1 MMNAFTSHLWQTTFF
16 AFAVALLT
24 VAFRRNRAQV
34 RYWLW
39 LSGSLKFLIPFAL
52 LTNLGSHLEWVPAAN
67 RMATQI
73 KSPAVAY
80 TLEQIRQPLFPE
92 SAPLTP
98 SSPESI
104 HWIPVAFL
112 AAWMAGFLTIVAIR
126 LRIWFRIRAVVRKS
140 IAIDI
145 PFTVDVRSSPDLLE
159 PGVVGVFRP
168 ILLLPDGIMEQLS
181 PAELKTVLA
190 HELCHVRRRDNLFAA
205 MQMIVE
211 AIFWFH
217 PLVWSIGARLVEER
231 ELACDEEVL
240 SLGNEPEVYADA
252 ILNVCKLYTKS
263 PLVCVSGVAGAGI
276 RRRIET
282 IMANRRVRSL
292 SRTKQILLTSAGL
305 VALVG
310 PVAIGLLMGVGIP
323 PVTRAQSPAAG
334 TPGFE
339 VASIK
344 PCDRRDVAS
353 DGRGT
358 GGGNVGIKWSPGR
371 LRAECMA
378 LDSLVRDAYI
388 RYADG
393 KPWPVAVAGRR
404 LSPVSSRLL
413 AEPIKG
419 SPAWIKSDRYSIEAK
434 AEGAPAEEIT
444 RGPMMRGLLED
455 RFKLKIH
462 SEASEVPVYA
472 LTVAEGGPRLQAT
485 KAGSCFVPDADHPRA
500 PHIEPGQA
508 PSVSSMSCGIFVPS
522 GRNGGFDMNGT
533 TIGNLARSLSV
544 VFDHDVVDQTGILGM
559 FDIHFDVHPEPL
571 SADVSSATPAD
582 SAAGPGER
590 VPTDADRA
598 GMAAAFRAEMKKLG
612 LKLTPEKGSVRFLVI
627 DSVEK
632 PSAN

>member
-1 MMNAFTSHLWQTTFF
+1 MMNAFTSHLWQSTFF
-16 AFAVALLT
+16 VFAVALLT

-39 LSGSLKFLIPFAL
+39 LSGSFKFLIPFAL
-52 LTNLGSHLEWVPAAN
+52 LTNLGSHLEWLPAAN

-73 KSPAVAY
+73 NSPAVAY
-80 TLEQIRQPLFPE
+80 TLEQIRQPLFPDNVH
-92 SAPLTP
+92 STP
-98 SSPESI
+98 SSPDSVS
-104 HWIPVAFL
+104 WIPGTSL
-112 AAWMAGFLTIVAIR
+112 AMWMAGFGAIIVIR
-126 LRIWFRIRAVVRKS
+126 LLAWRRIRAIVRKS

-145 PFTVDVRSSPDLLE
+145 PFTIEVRSSPDLLE

-190 HELCHVRRRDNLFAA
+190 HELYHVRRRDNLFAA
-205 MQMIVE
+205 IHIMVE
-211 AIFWFH
+211 AMFWFH
-217 PLVWSIGARLVEER
+217 PLVWWIGARLVEER

-240 SLGNEPEVYADA
+240 SMGNRPEVYADA
-252 ILNVCKLYTKS
+252 ILSVCKLYTKS
-263 PLVCVSGVAGAGI
+263 PLVCVSGVGGAGI
-276 RRRIET
+276 RQRIEV
-282 IMANRRVRSL
+282 IMANRGVQRLNRA
-292 SRTKQILLTSAGL
+292 KQILLTSAGL
-305 VALVG
+305 IALAG
-310 PVAIGLLMGVGIP
+310 PVVVGLLMGVGNAPSI
-323 PVTRAQSPAAG
+323 RAQSLAAG

-344 PCDRRDVAS
+344 PCDRGDVS
-353 DGRGT
+353 GGRGA

-371 LRAECMA
+371 LHAECMT

-393 KPWPVAVAGRR
+393 KPWPVAVVGRR

-413 AEPIKG
+413 AQTIKG

-444 RGPMMRGLLED
+444 RGPMMRALLED

-462 SEASEVPVYA
+462 SEASDVPVYA
-472 LTVAEGGPRLQAT
+472 LTVAEGGPRLKPT
-485 KAGSCFVPDADHPRA
+485 KAGNCFVPDADHPRA
-500 PHIEPGQA
+500 PLMVPGQA
-508 PSVSSMSCGIFVPS
+508 LSVSSMGCGLFVPS

-533 TIGNLARSLSV
+533 TIGNLARSLSM
-544 VFDHDVVDQTGILGM
+544 VFDHDVIDQTGIQGM
-559 FDIHFDVHPEPL
+559 FDMHFDVHPEPL
-571 SADVSSATPAD
+571 SAGSGTPAD

-590 VPTDADRA
+590 IPTDDYRSD
-598 GMAAAFRAEMKKLG
+598 MAALFRAEMKKLG

-627 DSVEK
+627 DSVER